1 MTEKT
6 LYISDLDGT
15 LLAPGACLT
24 PKTVDILGRLID
36 AGGLFTAA
44 TARILIG
51 LNLLDLSG
59 VKWNVPFVLGNGSML
74 YDMSRRKVVETRALS
89 PDTIRRVLD
98 ICAGYGKTPL
108 LYLVHADEVMGVSTG
123 VTSEG
128 ERAFMDKRNARFPG
142 CIRILPA
149 YEPETGG
156 FYFSM
161 QDTREKMEA
170 LAAAL
175 RDVPGIQTVVYRDVY
190 MENNWFMEIFHAGA
204 GKDAAMRS
212 LRERLGATRVVAFGD
227 NLNDLPMLKAADVA
241 CVVANGLP
249 EAKAQAD
256 EVIGGNDEDGVAMA
270 IARMEGLAC

>member
-108 LYLVHADEVMGVSTG
+108 LYQVHADEVMGVSTAG
-123 VTSEG
+123 IHG
-128 ERAFMDKRNARFPG
+128 QAQRPFP
-142 CIRILPA
+142 RLHPDPA
-149 YEPETGG
+149 
-156 FYFSM
+156 
-161 QDTREKMEA
+161 
-170 LAAAL
+170 
-175 RDVPGIQTVVYRDVY
+175 
-190 MENNWFMEIFHAGA
+190 
-204 GKDAAMRS
+204 
-212 LRERLGATRVVAFGD
+212 
-227 NLNDLPMLKAADVA
+227 
-241 CVVANGLP
+241 GL
-249 EAKAQAD
+249 
-256 EVIGGNDEDGVAMA
+256 
-270 IARMEGLAC
+270 

>member
-108 LYLVHADEVMGVSTG
+108 LYQVHADEVMGVSTG

-170 LAAAL
+170 LAAGCPGHPDRGVSGRL
-175 RDVPGIQTVVYRDVY
+175 YGEQLVYGDFPRRGGQRRRDAVSPGTSGR
-190 MENNWFMEIFHAGA
+190 HAGGCLRGQSQRPAHAEGRRRGLCRGERPSGSQGA
-204 GKDAAMRS
+204 G
-212 LRERLGATRVVAFGD
+212 G
-227 NLNDLPMLKAADVA
+227 
-241 CVVANGLP
+241 
-249 EAKAQAD
+249 
-256 EVIGGNDEDGVAMA
+256 
-270 IARMEGLAC
+270 